1 MEQNTVGHIDLHCR
15 SIHDHRSMLQIN
27 MEEGHRI
34 TFMIQ
39 RHQKLIIRE
48 ELRILRILTADRQ
61 TTQHIQKAGF
71 LITAVDSHALISG
84 IAAEHMLLIRREA

>member
-1 MEQNTVGHIDLHCR
+1 MI
-15 SIHDHRSMLQIN
+15 DHRQM
-27 MEEGHRI
+27 
-34 TFMIQ
+34 
-39 RHQKLIIRE
+39 LIIRE
-48 ELRILRILTADRQ
+48 HGNVLRILTADRQ